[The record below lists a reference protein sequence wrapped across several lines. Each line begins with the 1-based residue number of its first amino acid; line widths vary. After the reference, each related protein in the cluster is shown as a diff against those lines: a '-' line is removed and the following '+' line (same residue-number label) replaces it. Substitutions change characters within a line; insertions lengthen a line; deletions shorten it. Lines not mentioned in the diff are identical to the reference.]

1 MHLLILSK
9 YKETRKNMAKVTA
22 KYEDFKSYLISMLG
36 MMYVLG
42 AQGHK
47 FVDLLDR
54 LCAMEKNDCKKVQNI
69 LTLFKK
75 KLDMDI
81 DIYTLLAFD
90 CSGLGMK
97 WLIEHGIFK
106 YDMTAAEMYKSIPD
120 KISSL
125 NSVKAGDFV
134 FTDSLGHVG
143 YVIDDDMVIEARGT
157 AYGVVMTDLYKREW
171 TKAARP
177 DWWIDVDSKPIL
189 RRELKL
195 TDPYMKG
202 DDVKEAQTL
211 LAEKG
216 YNPGTID
223 GVFGRNTEI
232 ASKNFKHDNGLSYK
246 TGTIGKKTA
255 EKLGFIW
262 EG

>member
-1 MHLLILSK
+1 
-9 YKETRKNMAKVTA
+9 MAKVTV
-22 KYEDFKSYLISMLG
+22 KFEDFKSYLVSMLG

-47 FVDLLDR
+47 FVSLLDR
-54 LCAMEKNDCKKVQNI
+54 LCAMEKNDPKLIQNV
-69 LTLFKK
+69 LTLLKK
-75 KLDMDI
+75 KLEAGVDI
-81 DIYTLLAFD
+81 MTLLAYD

-97 WLIEHGIFK
+97 WLIENGGIFK
-106 YDMTAAEMYKSIPD
+106 YDMTAKEMYNSIPN
-120 KISSL
+120 KIKTLS
-125 NSVKAGDFV
+125 NVKAGDFV
-134 FTDSLGHVG
+134 FTESLGHVG
-143 YVIDDDMVIEARGT
+143 YAIGDDMVIEARGT

-177 DWWIDVDSKPIL
+177 DWWIDLEEKPIL

-202 DDVKEAQTL
+202 DDVKTAQTL
-211 LAEKG
+211 LVEKG
-216 YNPGTID
+216 YNPGSID

-232 ASKNFKHDNGLSYK
+232 ASKNFKQDNGLKYE

-255 EKLGFIW
+255 EKLGFKW

>member
-1 MHLLILSK
+1 
-9 YKETRKNMAKVTA
+9 MAKVTA
-22 KYEDFKSYLISMLG
+22 KFEDFKSYLVSMLG

-54 LCAMEKNDCKKVQNI
+54 LTSMEKDEIKLIQNV
-69 LTLFKK
+69 LTLLQK
-75 KLDMDI
+75 KLKAGVDI
-81 DIYTLLAFD
+81 NTLLAFD
-90 CSGLGMK
+90 CSGLGMY
-97 WLIEHGIFK
+97 WLMKNGIFK
-106 YDMTAAEMYKSIPD
+106 YDMTAKEMYNSIPT
-120 KISSL
+120 KVKSL
-125 NSVKAGDFV
+125 SSVKAGDFV

-143 YVIDDDMVIEARGT
+143 YAIGDDMVIEARGT

-177 DWWIDVDSKPIL
+177 DWWVDLDEKPIL

-195 TDPYMKG
+195 TNPYMTG
-202 DDVKEAQTL
+202 DDVKMAQTL
-211 LAEKG
+211 LIEKG
-216 YNPGTID
+216 YNPGLTD
-223 GVFGRNTEI
+223 GIFGKNTEI
-232 ASKNFKHDNGLSYK
+232 ASRNFKQDNGLKYE

-255 EKLGFIW
+255 TLLGFKW

>member
-1 MHLLILSK
+1 
-9 YKETRKNMAKVTA
+9 MAKVTA
-22 KYEDFKSYLISMLG
+22 KFEDFKSYLVSMLG

-54 LCAMEKNDCKKVQNI
+54 LTSMEKDEIKLVQNV
-69 LTLFKK
+69 LTLLQK
-75 KLDMDI
+75 KLKAGVDI
-81 DIYTLLAFD
+81 NTLLAFD
-90 CSGLGMK
+90 CSGLGMY
-97 WLIEHGIFK
+97 WLMKNGIFK
-106 YDMTAAEMYKSIPD
+106 YDMTAKEMYNSIPT
-120 KISSL
+120 KVKSL
-125 NSVKAGDFV
+125 SSVKAGDFV

-143 YVIDDDMVIEARGT
+143 YAIGDDMVIEARGT
-157 AYGVVMTDLYKREW
+157 AWGVVMTDLYKREW

-177 DWWIDVDSKPIL
+177 DWWVDLDEKPIL

-195 TDPYMKG
+195 TNPYMTG
-202 DDVKEAQTL
+202 DDVKMAQTL
-211 LAEKG
+211 LIEKG
-216 YNPGTID
+216 YNPGLTD
-223 GVFGRNTEI
+223 GIFGKNTEI
-232 ASKNFKHDNGLSYK
+232 ASRNFKQDNGLKYE

>member
-1 MHLLILSK
+1 
-9 YKETRKNMAKVTA
+9 MAKVTA
-22 KYEDFKSYLISMLG
+22 KFEDFKSYLVSMLG

-54 LCAMEKNDCKKVQNI
+54 LTSMEKDEIKLVQNV
-69 LTLFKK
+69 LTLLQK
-75 KLDMDI
+75 KLKAGVDI
-81 DIYTLLAFD
+81 NTLLAFD
-90 CSGLGMK
+90 CSGLGMF
-97 WLIEHGIFK
+97 WLMKNGIFK
-106 YDMTAAEMYKSIPD
+106 YDMTAKEMYNSIPT
-120 KISSL
+120 KVKSL
-125 NSVKAGDFV
+125 SSVKAGDFV

-143 YVIDDDMVIEARGT
+143 YAIGDDMVIEARGT

-177 DWWIDVDSKPIL
+177 DWWVDLDEKPIL

-195 TDPYMKG
+195 TNPYMTG
-202 DDVKEAQTL
+202 DDVKMAQTL
-211 LAEKG
+211 LIEKG
-216 YNPGTID
+216 YNPGLTD
-223 GVFGRNTEI
+223 GIFGKNTEI
-232 ASKNFKHDNGLSYK
+232 ASRNFKQDNGLKYE

-255 EKLGFIW
+255 TLLGFKW

>member
-1 MHLLILSK
+1 
-9 YKETRKNMAKVTA
+9 MAKVTA
-22 KYEDFKSYLISMLG
+22 KFEDFKTYLVSNLG
-36 MMYVLG
+36 NMYVLG

-47 FVDLLDR
+47 FVGLLDR
-54 LCAMEKNDCKKVQNI
+54 LCAMEKNDPKLIQNV
-69 LTLFKK
+69 LTLLKK
-75 KLDMDI
+75 KLEAGVDI
-81 DIYTLLAFD
+81 MTLLAYD

-97 WLIEHGIFK
+97 WLIENGGIFK
-106 YDMTAAEMYKSIPD
+106 YDMTAKEMYNSIPN
-120 KISSL
+120 KIKTLS
-125 NSVKAGDFV
+125 NVKAGDFV
-134 FTDSLGHVG
+134 FTESLGHVG
-143 YVIDDDMVIEARGT
+143 YAIGDDMVIEARGT

-177 DWWIDVDSKPIL
+177 DWWIDLNEKPIL

-202 DDVKEAQTL
+202 DDVKTAQTL
-211 LAEKG
+211 LVEKG
-216 YNPGTID
+216 YNPGSID

-232 ASKNFKHDNGLSYK
+232 ASKNFKQDNGLKYE

-255 EKLGFIW
+255 TLLGFKW